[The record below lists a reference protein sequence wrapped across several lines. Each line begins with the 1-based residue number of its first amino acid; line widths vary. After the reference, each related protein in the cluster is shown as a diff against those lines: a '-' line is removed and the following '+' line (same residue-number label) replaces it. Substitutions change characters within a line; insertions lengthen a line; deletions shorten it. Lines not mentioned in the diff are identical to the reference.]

1 MSGNVSRISVSI
13 DPELLEEF
21 DTTTQKIGYN
31 RSTAVQ
37 LAMRDFLTEHQW
49 KDQEGVLAG
58 VVTMTYDHH
67 TSNVLEEL
75 THLQHNYLDIINS
88 STHIHLD
95 HHNCLEIL
103 AVKGEAA
110 KIKALA
116 EALGVTRGIQQ
127 IRVTLMG
134 N

>member
-13 DPELLEEF
+13 DPDLLEEF
-21 DTTTQKIGYN
+21 DAVTQKIGYN

-37 LAMRDFLTEHQW
+37 LAMRDFLTEHKW

-58 VVTMTYDHH
+58 VVTMMYDHH
-67 TSNVLEEL
+67 TSNVIEEL
-75 THLQHNYLDIINS
+75 THLQHDYLDIINS

-103 AVKGEAA
+103 AVKGEAT

-127 IRVTLMG
+127 IRVTLMR
-134 N
+134 

>member
-13 DPELLEEF
+13 DPELLAEF
-21 DTTTQKIGYN
+21 DEVTGKIGYN

-37 LAMRDFLTEHQW
+37 LAMRDFLTEHKW
-49 KDQEGVLAG
+49 KDLEGMLAG
-58 VVTMTYDHH
+58 VITMMYDHH
-67 TSNVLEEL
+67 TSGVMEEL
-75 THLQHNYLDIINS
+75 THLQHNYTDIINS

-110 KIKALA
+110 KINTLA
-116 EALGVTRGIQQ
+116 ESLGVTRGVQQ
-127 IRVTLMG
+127 IRVTLMR
-134 N
+134 

>member
-13 DPELLEEF
+13 DPDLLKEF
-21 DTTTQKIGYN
+21 DAVTQKIGYN

-37 LAMRDFLTEHQW
+37 LAMRDFLTEHKW

-58 VVTMTYDHH
+58 VVTMMYDHH
-67 TSNVLEEL
+67 TSNVIEEL
-75 THLQHNYLDIINS
+75 THLQHDYLDIINS

-103 AVKGEAA
+103 AVKGEAT

-127 IRVTLMG
+127 IRVTLMR
-134 N
+134 